1 MNAEQRFTLEG
12 KRAIVTGGARGIGN
26 GAARGLYECGAEVVL
41 IDKLEKVKEA
51 AKAIDPVRAHAI
63 VQDLHGK
70 EAVHKACK
78 EAVEILGGVDILVNC
93 AGVQFRT
100 VAKDFPVDKW
110 EDVLSVNLSTTFYM
124 CQEAGAYML
133 EQGSGSIVNIASM
146 LAYFGGHWI
155 PAYAASKGGV
165 AQVTKSLSNEW
176 APHGVRVNAIAPGY
190 IATDLNTSQRENREE
205 ERWILNR
212 VPIGRWGTPEDLQGL
227 IIFLASEASAF
238 ITGAVIPIDGGYLAR

>member
-12 KRAIVTGGARGIGN
+12 KRAIVTGGDRGIGN

-100 VAKDFPVDKW
+100 VAKDFPVDK
-110 EDVLSVNLSTTFYM
+110 
-124 CQEAGAYML
+124 
-133 EQGSGSIVNIASM
+133 
-146 LAYFGGHWI
+146 
-155 PAYAASKGGV
+155 
-165 AQVTKSLSNEW
+165 
-176 APHGVRVNAIAPGY
+176 
-190 IATDLNTSQRENREE
+190 
-205 ERWILNR
+205 
-212 VPIGRWGTPEDLQGL
+212 
-227 IIFLASEASAF
+227 
-238 ITGAVIPIDGGYLAR
+238 

>member
-78 EAVEILGGVDILVNC
+78 EAVEILGGVVT
-93 AGVQFRT
+93 GF
-100 VAKDFPVDKW
+100 DFND
-110 EDVLSVNLSTTFYM
+110 TTHRRDF
-124 CQEAGAYML
+124 C
-133 EQGSGSIVNIASM
+133 
-146 LAYFGGHWI
+146 H
-155 PAYAASKGGV
+155 
-165 AQVTKSLSNEW
+165 
-176 APHGVRVNAIAPGY
+176 
-190 IATDLNTSQRENREE
+190 
-205 ERWILNR
+205 
-212 VPIGRWGTPEDLQGL
+212 
-227 IIFLASEASAF
+227 
-238 ITGAVIPIDGGYLAR
+238 